1 MTLSLDSVNDD
12 DAKAMANQPPGGR
25 LSISFIFCS
34 SQQILIQASEK
45 DLNNLSKVT
54 QEPVEESGLK
64 PGSADSIPT
73 IFLESS
79 HMYYLTL
86 SSSVP

>member
-1 MTLSLDSVNDD
+1 MSFTLC
-12 DAKAMANQPPGGR
+12 R
-25 LSISFIFCS
+25 
-34 SQQILIQASEK
+34 SQQTLIQAREK
-45 DLNNLSKVT
+45 DLNNLSRVT
-54 QEPVEESGLK
+54 QEPVKESGLK

-73 IFLESS
+73 TFLESS